1 MIEALSETY
10 KELAAEAMGV
20 AAAQVSVLMI
30 HRLHEDKNYADQSV
44 YLFFLDRERFPSA
57 VGKVGFDPAGA
68 HYLEREHRGLQS
80 LTEHLKAM
88 PEASVPRPLLYRDV
102 AGCRIL
108 LQSALRGDKVATW
121 LSQTG
126 RLNGRFDR
134 FLTWAADWSAAL
146 GRATWSDGSGV
157 ARDWIDEFN
166 VKLDCTGRSRALLEG
181 AAREVWEAYGRN
193 LPAVLAHGDFCGEN
207 ILGDERRYGV
217 IDWEHCDETSIPCY
231 DMLDLCL
238 WVVFR
243 VEGHAEP
250 DPFAALERLVNGRD
264 PLARQLRRALGRYA
278 AAMGLKREI
287 LPSLLTLAW
296 AGYCLKKL
304 RYLPRDESGRFARA
318 RAGVRK
324 ILETPPAVLSG
335 DRDTG

>member
-1 MIEALSETY
+1 
-10 KELAAEAMGV
+10 
-20 AAAQVSVLMI
+20 
-30 HRLHEDKNYADQSV
+30 
-44 YLFFLDRERFPSA
+44 
-57 VGKVGFDPAGA
+57 
-68 HYLEREHRGLQS
+68 
-80 LTEHLKAM
+80 
-88 PEASVPRPLLYRDV
+88 
-102 AGCRIL
+102 
-108 LQSALRGDKVATW
+108 
-121 LSQTG
+121 
-126 RLNGRFDR
+126 
-134 FLTWAADWSAAL
+134 
-146 GRATWSDGSGV
+146 
-157 ARDWIDEFN
+157 
-166 VKLDCTGRSRALLEG
+166 
-181 AAREVWEAYGRN
+181 
-193 LPAVLAHGDFCGEN
+193 
-207 ILGDERRYGV
+207 
-217 IDWEHCDETSIPCY
+217 
-231 DMLDLCL
+231 
-238 WVVFR
+238 VVFR